1 MKTTNIPVMTLYE
14 VVGKGWHSN
23 KIWVPNIKFP
33 VNKAIYHV
41 TEKNDKDA
49 DD

>member
-1 MKTTNIPVMTLYE
+1 MPVMTLYE
-14 VVGKGWHSN
+14 VVGKGWKSD

-41 TEKNDKDA
+41 TEKKA
-49 DD
+49 DDGDN